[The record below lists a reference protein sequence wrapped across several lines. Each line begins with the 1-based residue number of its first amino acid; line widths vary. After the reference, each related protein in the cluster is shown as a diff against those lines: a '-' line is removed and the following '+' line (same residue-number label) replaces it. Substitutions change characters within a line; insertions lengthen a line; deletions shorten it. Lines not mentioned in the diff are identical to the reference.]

1 MQLLQIPGAVEDSV
15 EGRASEAHRQ
25 EAPVADGAAG
35 VAGVE
40 QQVPVTDVREGEGE
54 AHHKADEGDVAGQE
68 KEDSE
73 GLDSSGSGIA
83 RAPIA
88 AEISHKFISSMT
100 ANANRRGSLA
110 SIASQGSMGRGSPN
124 NAGVLSA
131 AKAQM
136 SVLGAFSQSM
146 QFTLKKDDDSSQLRK
161 SNSEKRDS
169 LKVT

>member
-1 MQLLQIPGAVEDSV
+1 MQIPGAVEDSV
-15 EGRASEAHRQ
+15 EGLAFEAHRQ

-40 QQVPVTDVREGEGE
+40 QQVPVTDIREGEGK

-68 KEDSE
+68 KQDSE
-73 GLDSSGSGIA
+73 GVDSSGSEIG

-88 AEISHKFISSMT
+88 AEISHKFISTMT
-100 ANANRRGSLA
+100 VNANRRGSLA
-110 SIASQGSMGRGSPN
+110 SISSQGSMGRGSPN
-124 NAGVLSA
+124 NGGVLSA

-136 SVLGAFSQSM
+136 SAFGAFSQSM
-146 QFTLKKDDDSSQLRK
+146 QFMSKKDDDSSQLRK

>member
-1 MQLLQIPGAVEDSV
+1 VQLLQIPGAVEDSV

-83 RAPIA
+83 PIA
-88 AEISHKFISSMT
+88 AEISHKFISTMT
-100 ANANRRGSLA
+100 VNANRRGSLA
-110 SIASQGSMGRGSPN
+110 SIGSQGSGGKGSPN
-124 NAGVLSA
+124 NAGVFSA
-131 AKAQM
+131 ARAQIPGM
-136 SVLGAFSQSM
+136 SAFSQSV
-146 QFTLKKDDDSSQLRK
+146 QFMLKKDDDSSQLRK